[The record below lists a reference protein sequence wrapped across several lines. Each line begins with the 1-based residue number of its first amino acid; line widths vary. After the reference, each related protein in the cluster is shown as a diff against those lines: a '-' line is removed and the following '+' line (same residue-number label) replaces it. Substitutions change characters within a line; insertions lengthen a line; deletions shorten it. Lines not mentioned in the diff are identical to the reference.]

1 MMLGLRIVTC
11 CVVTAVTMSCGSIK
25 DIMTLQ
31 MELSREF
38 KTRAISIDLNN
49 NRYLTVTFQNSPF
62 ANLPT
67 MERQARARD
76 VAVFV
81 RDHYP
86 GYTHLERV
94 SVGFAIQRKAGM
106 LTVTQSE
113 VPYTFTT
120 TDLGQPQ
127 HVDSTETKPVKAVT

>member
-1 MMLGLRIVTC
+1 
-11 CVVTAVTMSCGSIK
+11 
-25 DIMTLQ
+25 
-31 MELSREF
+31 
-38 KTRAISIDLNN
+38 
-49 NRYLTVTFQNSPF
+49 
-62 ANLPT
+62 
-67 MERQARARD
+67 MERQALARD

-86 GYTHLERV
+86 GYTRLESV
-94 SVGFAIQRKAGM
+94 SVGFATRRKAGI